1 MASRYEV
8 KTILDRRTME
18 DDSIEYLVK
27 WEGFED
33 RLVNSVFFAINVSN
47 VNCKEL
53 FSQGQGKDVK
63 LL

>member
-33 RLVNSVFFAINVSN
+33 RLVNSVFFAINVSK
-47 VNCKEL
+47 VNYKAQ
-53 FSQGQGKDVK
+53 FSQEQGKDVK
-63 LL
+63 IL